1 MHKDGFP
8 CIEFEKFI
16 MNELNNDNKSLFLID
31 DIGRET
37 FGKRN
42 EINLKIMH
50 LL

>member
-1 MHKDGFP
+1 MASYPVALSIK
-8 CIEFEKFI
+8 
-16 MNELNNDNKSLFLID
+16 NNDNKSLFLID